1 MKKIMKTITPKQI
14 TGNERKWYIVDAT
27 DMILGRLAT
36 EVAVRLRGKNKA
48 DFAPHVDNGDYVI
61 VINCDKFQVT
71 GNKLSSKLYHR
82 HTGFLWGLISTPLEK
97 MLVKKPGRP
106 LELAVNGMLPKNK
119 LRGEMMKRLKLFSG
133 AEHTYAAQKPEEI
146 KL

>member
-1 MKKIMKTITPKQI
+1 
-14 TGNERKWYIVDAT
+14 
-27 DMILGRLAT
+27 
-36 EVAVRLRGKNKA
+36 
-48 DFAPHVDNGDYVI
+48 
-61 VINCDKFQVT
+61 
-71 GNKLSSKLYHR
+71 
-82 HTGFLWGLISTPLEK
+82 